1 MHVRKHKGLLALFVV
16 LILVVAACGGDDGEA
31 SGEPIVIGAVFD
43 LSGPTADVG
52 TPYSEGVLGY
62 VAWLNDAGGI
72 DGRPIEVKHQDYQYD
87 VAQAETLYSQYVSE
101 GAVAFMGWG
110 TGDTEALRTRVTE
123 DEIPFMSA
131 SYSEALTD
139 PGETPYNFVVGTSYS
154 DQMRVALRWIDE
166 NFDGHAEISVFHHDS
181 PFGTSPV
188 ADGEAYIGDEGF
200 DMGYASYPMPGG
212 VTDYIA
218 ELSQAQTQG
227 VTHIIVQNVSSPAA
241 TLAKNIDEQGL
252 DVTMICLNWCADE
265 GFVSLAGA
273 AAEGVHGVLPFGS
286 PTSGGSGFDVADE
299 WLTSQG
305 SSLDD
310 KGLHYTQGWWSMAA
324 MAEAIKK
331 VVDDG
336 DDVTGPNIKAAL
348 ESLSGFDTGGV
359 TVDIGFTADSHK
371 GMPGASV
378 FEVSGGV
385 WSVVADNMMP

>member
-1 MHVRKHKGLLALFVV
+1 MTRYRTTLAILLALTLV
-16 LILVVAACGGDDGEA
+16 LAACGGDDAGEA
-31 SGEPIVIGAVFD
+31 GGEPIVIGAVFD

-62 VAWLNDAGGI
+62 IDWLNDNGGI
-72 DGRPIEVKHQDYQYD
+72 DGRPIEIKHQDYQYD

-110 TGDTEALRTRVTE
+110 TGDTEALRTRVTD

-131 SYSEALTD
+131 SYSEALTN
-139 PGETPYNFVVGTSYS
+139 PSETPYNFVVGTSYS
-154 DQMRVALRWIDE
+154 DQLRLAIKWIDD
-166 NFDGHAEISVFHHDS
+166 NFDGHSEISVFHHDS

-188 ADGEAYIGDEGF
+188 ADGEAYIASEGY
-200 DMGYASYPMPGG
+200 DMGFASYPMPGG

-218 ELSQAQTQG
+218 ELSQAQGQG

-265 GFVSLAGA
+265 GFINLAGA
-273 AAEGVHGVLPFGS
+273 ASDGVHGVLPFGS
-286 PTSGGSGFDVADE
+286 PSSGGSGFDVADE
-299 WLTSQG
+299 WLVANG
-305 SSLDD
+305 SSLDS
-310 KGLHYTQGWWSMAA
+310 KGLHFTQGWWSMAA

-336 DDVTGPNIKAAL
+336 DDVTGPNIKTAL
-348 ESLSGFDTGGV
+348 ESISGFGTGGV
-359 TVDIGFTADSHK
+359 TVDIGFSADSHK
-371 GMPGASV
+371 GMPGASM
-378 FEVSGGV
+378 FEVDGGT
-385 WSVVADNMMP
+385 WTKIADELKP

>member
-1 MHVRKHKGLLALFVV
+1 MTRHKGMLALFVA
-16 LILVVAACGGDDGEA
+16 LILVVAACGGSDDGDA
-31 SGEPIVIGAVFD
+31 SGEPITIGAVFD

-62 VAWLNDAGGI
+62 VAWINDSGGI
-72 DGRPIEVKHQDYQYD
+72 DGRPIEVLHQDYQYD

-154 DQMRVALRWIDE
+154 DQMRVALKWIDE

-188 ADGEAYIGDEGF
+188 ADGESYVADEGF

-218 ELSQAQTQG
+218 ELTQAQSQG

-265 GFVSLAGA
+265 GFVNLAGA

-299 WLTSQG
+299 WLVSQG
-305 SSLDD
+305 SSLDE

-348 ESLSGFDTGGV
+348 ETLSDFDTGGV
-359 TVDIGFTADSHK
+359 TVDIGFTSNSHK

-378 FEVSGGV
+378 FEVSDGV
-385 WSVVADNMMP
+385 WTVVADNMMP